1 MGASRCF
8 THLELSQPTG
18 IFLIPLP
25 LYLNAQ
31 ECSPTYMASARHYFY
46 LKFRSIFA
54 HQKHM
59 LRRVKCTQSAH
70 NEEHLGAHNLSS
82 LLNCP
87 EPCEYVYL
95 CYRNS
100 GNTVLLSRLLNY
112 MSIHDLSYGGPCY
125 EDTFRSESR
134 QFHSS
139 LHTILPFTVS
149 YRHSCVTLK
158 WTLYVGMMGCGIC
171 ALHKGLMLTGVVL
184 LL

>member
-59 LRRVKCTQSAH
+59 LRLVKCTQSAH

-87 EPCEYVYL
+87 ELCEYVYR
-95 CYRNS
+95 CYRHT
-100 GNTVLLSRLLNY
+100 GNTVLLSRFLIY
-112 MSIHDLSYGGPCY
+112 MSMHDLSYGGPCC
-125 EDTFRSESR
+125 EETFRPEPKRLRAGRVSFKLTHSTSIYSEL
-134 QFHSS
+134 Q
-139 LHTILPFTVS
+139 
-149 YRHSCVTLK
+149 TLLCDDEVDPLC
-158 WTLYVGMMGCGIC
+158 WNDDVWNPCTS
-171 ALHKGLMLTGVVL
+171 
-184 LL
+184 